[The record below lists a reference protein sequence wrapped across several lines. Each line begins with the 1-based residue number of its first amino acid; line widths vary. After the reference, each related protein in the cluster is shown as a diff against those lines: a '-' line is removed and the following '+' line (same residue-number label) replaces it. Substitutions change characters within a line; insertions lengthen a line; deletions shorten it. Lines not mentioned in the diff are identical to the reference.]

1 MSSFDTAEQ
10 LLAAVGADL
19 GCSSWYPVD
28 QARVDAFAEATG
40 DHQWIHVD
48 PARAAQGPFGGTVAH
63 GFLTLSMLPVMLGEL
78 QQVPGARLALNYGL
92 NRVRF
97 PAPVPTGGRIRAT
110 AVLSAAEPVADN
122 GVQTIT
128 RVSVELDGAP
138 KPCCVAEAVT
148 RFHF

>member
-19 GCSSWYPVD
+19 GQSSWHRID

-48 PARAAQGPFGGTVAH
+48 PVRAAQGPFGGTVAH
-63 GFLTLSMLPVMLGEL
+63 GFLTLSMLPVLLGEL

-97 PAPVPTGGRIRAT
+97 PTPVPTGGRIRAT

-138 KPCCVAEAVT
+138 KLCCVAEAVT